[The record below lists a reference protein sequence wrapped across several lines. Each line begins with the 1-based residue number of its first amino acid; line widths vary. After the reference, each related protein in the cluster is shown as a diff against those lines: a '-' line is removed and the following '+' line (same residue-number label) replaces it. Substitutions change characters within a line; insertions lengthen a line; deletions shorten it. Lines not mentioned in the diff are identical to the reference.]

1 MKRVLC
7 VIFAVFLLVLPLCVS
22 AQRTM
27 PRYVFDEAGL
37 LNGLSDSQRQDILTS
52 IANVNEKHGISVA
65 VLFVESFD
73 GEDEVSFADDFYDVY
88 IGDESGVLLVY
99 SVEDDIRYVSTCGS
113 CIGAIDGNLSD
124 ITEAISDHF
133 FYENYGEG
141 IKAFAATVDNLMSSQ
156 RSKGLTSSIVISV
169 VVGFVVA
176 LIVTG
181 SMKSKLNGARFN
193 DRAENYVKDGSLN
206 LTVSRDLFLYR
217 TVSRTAKPQNNSSTH
232 KSGSGRIHGGG
243 RV

>member
-7 VIFAVFLLVLPLCVS
+7 VIFAVFLLVLPLGVK
-22 AQRTM
+22 AQRA
-27 PRYVFDEAGL
+27 PQYVFDQTGL
-37 LNGLSDSQRQDILTS
+37 LSGLPVSERKDILES
-52 IANVNEKHGISVA
+52 IFEVNNKHDISVA
-65 VLFVESFD
+65 VLFVESLE
-73 GEDEVSFADDFYDVY
+73 GEDEVSFTDDFYDENVY
-88 IGDESGVLLVY
+88 GEDGILLMY
-99 SVEDDIRYVSTCGS
+99 SVDDNIRYVSTSGK
-113 CIGAIDGNLSD
+113 CIDAIDGRLSD
-124 ITEAISDHF
+124 ISEAISDP
-133 FYENYGEG
+133 FYYGNYGEG
-141 IKAFAATVDNLMSSQ
+141 VLAYINTVDSLMSSHK
-156 RSKGLTSSIVISV
+156 SGGLVGSIVVSV
-169 VVGFVVA
+169 IAGFVVA

-232 KSGSGRIHGGG
+232 KSGSGRTHGGG